1 MWCHCGS
8 NDALSGTKAGLLS
21 TAVGDA
27 VGCRGSLHGFTS
39 PTQRSLCLPPT
50 VSPHTLARAHT
61 RTHTHMHAPLQAH
74 TSPPTDD
81 RLEHATHQQRS
92 HSPLP
97 LSALLLRRTHR
108 TQALVWVEL
117 ETASITIELCARA
130 PPACAN
136 ARLHRSVCAASAAA
150 CGYYGALIRSA
161 ARAAHCVRA
170 RRACARRCVCTQGE
184 RL

>member
-1 MWCHCGS
+1 VMRLG
-8 NDALSGTKAGLLS
+8 AGEVYMDLQ
-21 TAVGDA
+21 ARHKEA
-27 VGCRGSLHGFTS
+27 CAYR
-39 PTQRSLCLPPT
+39 QT
-50 VSPHTLARAHT
+50 VSPHTRVHT
-61 RTHTHMHAPLQAH
+61 HARTHTHMHAPLQAH

-136 ARLHRSVCAASAAA
+136 ARLHRSVCAANAAA

-170 RRACARRCVCTQGE
+170 RRACARRCVYTQGE